1 MSATLKTYNPAGQ
14 KIGEMKTDSVL
25 FTEAVKPGVVHEV
38 YTLAAASMRQGGSHT
53 KTRGE
58 VRGGGAKPWK
68 QKGTGRARHGS
79 TRSPIWVGGG
89 ITFGPRKDKN
99 YVRKINREANR
110 VVLRMVFSNRAAHER
125 VFVLPDWSTES
136 KTKSFAA
143 LLTQLGVL
151 GRSVL
156 VITDGAQTPVIR
168 AARNIQQVQV
178 LPAQEVNVVELLEH
192 QYIVLDNAALAALEQ
207 LFVK

>member
-1 MSATLKTYNPAGQ
+1 MSATLKTYNPAGE

-99 YVRKINREANR
+99 YIRKINREANR
-110 VVLRMVFSNRAAHER
+110 LALRMVFSNRAASES
-125 VFVLPDWSTES
+125 VFVLPEWSGES
-136 KTKSFAA
+136 KTKLFAG
-143 LLTQLGVL
+143 LLTQLGIL

-156 VITDGAQTPVIR
+156 IITDGSNMPIVR
-168 AARNIQQVQV
+168 ATRNIPKVTV
-178 LPAQEVNVVELLEH
+178 LPAQEINVVELLEH